1 MVYRNF
7 PGGTLLKTNLSIR
20 NKPGPL
26 RGRGG
31 RPRSKGSVH
40 KPVKIS
46 DELYN
51 VLYSERKPGER
62 FNDTIKRIIVER
74 GRLSQEVDRLKAQL
88 LQDAQSN

>member
-1 MVYRNF
+1 
-7 PGGTLLKTNLSIR
+7 LKTNLSLR

-26 RGRGG
+26 PGRGG
-31 RPRSKGSVH
+31 RPRSRGSVH
-40 KPVKIS
+40 KPLKIS
-46 DELYN
+46 DELHSA
-51 VLYSERKPGER
+51 LYTERKPGER